1 MTTDVSRRANRPAS
15 SWMRAGRPILRH
27 VALIVLGIAM
37 IYPLLWMVASSL
49 RSTDVIFHDIGI
61 WLTEFKAGN
70 YLKGWD
76 GIDQNFG
83 HYLINSTIIA
93 VLSVIGNVLSCSV
106 TAYVFA
112 RLHFRGKRLLFS
124 IMLMTIM
131 LPIHVVIVPQ
141 YIIFSSLG
149 WVNTFLPLVLPKFLA
164 TDAFFIFLM
173 VQFIR
178 GIPRELDEAARM
190 DGCGHIRV
198 FARVILP
205 LMGPVLATT
214 AIFTFIWNWNDFF
227 SQLIYLTNPD
237 TYSVP
242 VALRSF
248 MDATGATAWGPLFA
262 MSVVSLVPIFLV
274 FLFGQRALVRG
285 IATTGGK

>member
-1 MTTDVSRRANRPAS
+1 MTTDISIKRSRPGGSLPSASRRL
-15 SWMRAGRPILRH
+15 LRH
-27 VALIVLGIAM
+27 ALLIALGIVM
-37 IYPLLWMVASSL
+37 IYPLLWMIASSL
-49 RSTDVIFHDIGI
+49 RSTDVIFHEIGI
-61 WLTEFKAGN
+61 WLNEFQFGN
-70 YLKGWD
+70 YAKGWNGLD
-76 GIDQNFG
+76 ETFG
-83 HYLINSTIIA
+83 HYLVNSTIIA
-93 VLSVIGNVLSCSV
+93 LFAVIGNVLSCAV

-112 RLHFRGKRLLFS
+112 RLRFRGKRLLFA

-149 WVNTFLPLVLPKFLA
+149 WVNTFLPLIVPKFLA
-164 TDAFFIFLM
+164 TDAFFVFLM

-178 GIPRELDEAARM
+178 GIPRELDEAARI

-198 FARVILP
+198 FIRVILP

-227 SQLIYLTNPD
+227 SQLIYLTSPS

-262 MSVVSLVPIFLV
+262 MSVVSLIPVFIV
-274 FLFGQRALVRG
+274 FLAGQRLLVRG